1 MKIYIP
7 TDTISLNCYSSIFQ
21 IFHGRQSYR
30 ELYEF
35 TEDLLAYTRKLA
47 LSPYGFGN
55 RAAAVYL
62 LYTLYFKQPC
72 RPKVRIRVEYE
83 QYEDFCQWI
92 DELRSGHNILW
103 FVLELLTQCIQ
114 SQVSK
119 KFVKWLSLRTAHYD
133 LTEKNDKIIKISVT
147 FWKIGIFNESF
158 SVKL

>member
-1 MKIYIP
+1 M
-7 TDTISLNCYSSIFQ
+7 
-21 IFHGRQSYR
+21 
-30 ELYEF
+30 
-35 TEDLLAYTRKLA
+35 AYTRTLA

-92 DELRSGHNILW
+92 DELRSGHNNLW

-133 LTEKNDKIIKISVT
+133 LTEKNDEIIKISST
-147 FWKIGIFNESF
+147 FGKLAYYVFNESI
-158 SVKL
+158 SVKLCSFRFYHLFFFSFMTNRFFWQSKFLCSVQ

>member
-1 MKIYIP
+1 M
-7 TDTISLNCYSSIFQ
+7 TISLNCYSSIFQ

-35 TEDLLAYTRKLA
+35 TEDLLAYTRTLA

-92 DELRSGHNILW
+92 DELRSGYNKIMIPART
-103 FVLELLTQCIQ
+103 FKQCIQ

-119 KFVKWLSLRTAHYD
+119 KFVK
-133 LTEKNDKIIKISVT
+133 
-147 FWKIGIFNESF
+147 
-158 SVKL
+158 